1 MSAPVDN
8 KSEVVRNS
16 NIVLWIF
23 SALAV
28 LIIAQVINIGFVK
41 GEHYKTL
48 GKDLRIKAIDI
59 QADRGNILSDN
70 GELLAV
76 SMPFYDVYF
85 DPTASRQYVKEM
97 KEKDRYFMKKTG
109 DIFAK
114 NIDSLSIC
122 ISKYLKPNLSPNE
135 IKRWLISKRN
145 QNERY
150 LCLAKGISHEK
161 MKLVKGFP
169 LFRMG
174 KNKSGVIFEMK
185 QSRVRPYGD
194 LALRTIGY
202 ARKNSQSIG
211 LEASYDEYLKG
222 EAGKRMVQY
231 ISPTKYIPINDLT
244 EIEPKNGD
252 DIHTTINVQMQ
263 DIAGQALRTALDY
276 HKASYG
282 TVIIMEVKSGNI
294 KAMSNLKRDGGV
306 FTEDYNYAAGLS
318 TEPGSTFKLASVM
331 AILEDKKMSLDKE
344 FEINYGKSIISGR
357 EMKDS
362 EGHGHAKLSLR
373 RAFELSSNIG
383 ISKAVVEAYGGSRE
397 GSFKFVDRIKQFHL
411 DKITGIDLPGEGKPL
426 IKTPYNLKQLW
437 SKSTLA
443 WMAHGYETQLTPLQ
457 LLTFYNAVAN
467 NGKMMQPRLV
477 TGVWSHGEMV
487 KDFQPKVL
495 VDKIASDTT
504 IMLARTLLEGV
515 VLNGT
520 ARRYKNDMYSFAG
533 KTGTASLD
541 YGGIKRGRYRASF
554 IGYFPADNP
563 MYSICVSITEPRE
576 HGYHG
581 AEVALPVFRSV
592 ADKILSFDPKFFKVT
607 SPEKNA
613 MVVTDQLPQ
622 GEKGY
627 RTDFLSIFNRLGVPV
642 YSGGGITDFIVTRKV
657 GSDVNLMAMNEPP
670 GLVPDVTGMGLRD
683 ALYALESRGLK
694 AEVNGYGRVSTQN
707 ISPGTKVSGQKV
719 VIRLE

>member
-1 MSAPVDN
+1 
-8 KSEVVRNS
+8 
-16 NIVLWIF
+16 
-23 SALAV
+23 
-28 LIIAQVINIGFVK
+28 
-41 GEHYKTL
+41 
-48 GKDLRIKAIDI
+48 
-59 QADRGNILSDN
+59 
-70 GELLAV
+70 
-76 SMPFYDVYF
+76 
-85 DPTASRQYVKEM
+85 
-97 KEKDRYFMKKTG
+97 
-109 DIFAK
+109 
-114 NIDSLSIC
+114 
-122 ISKYLKPNLSPNE
+122 
-135 IKRWLISKRN
+135 
-145 QNERY
+145 
-150 LCLAKGISHEK
+150 
-161 MKLVKGFP
+161 
-169 LFRMG
+169 
-174 KNKSGVIFEMK
+174 
-185 QSRVRPYGD
+185 GD

-331 AILEDKKMSLDKE
+331 AILEDKMMSLDKE